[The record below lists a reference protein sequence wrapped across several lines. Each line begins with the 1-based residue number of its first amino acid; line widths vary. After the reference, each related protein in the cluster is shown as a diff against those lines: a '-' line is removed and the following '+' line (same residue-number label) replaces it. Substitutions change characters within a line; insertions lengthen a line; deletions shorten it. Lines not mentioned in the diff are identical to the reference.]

1 MSSDC
6 FSLED
11 SGGQH
16 DWEVFSGAQ
25 CLLQVGLIHEVGES
39 AVSRWRERREI
50 QNVHYVTDTLKIGS
64 TASEAF
70 GYGFDLT
77 NDANFRSNNVLGTT
91 LAGLWPVH
99 W

>member
-1 MSSDC
+1 
-6 FSLED
+6 
-11 SGGQH
+11 
-16 DWEVFSGAQ
+16 
-25 CLLQVGLIHEVGES
+25 LQVGLIHEVGES

-64 TASEAF
+64 TASETF

>member
-1 MSSDC
+1 MLADSMIGRCSRVRC
-6 FSLED
+6 ACCRWGLSLRLARARWAA
-11 SGGQH
+11 GG
-16 DWEVFSGAQ
+16 
-25 CLLQVGLIHEVGES
+25 
-39 AVSRWRERREI
+39 
-50 QNVHYVTDTLKIGS
+50 NVEKFRTSTTYYVTDTLKIES

-77 NDANFRSNNVLGTT
+77 NDANFRPNNVLGTT

>member
-1 MSSDC
+1 M
-6 FSLED
+6 
-11 SGGQH
+11 
-16 DWEVFSGAQ
+16 FSGAL

-50 QNVHYVTDTLKIGS
+50 QNVHYVLRNRHPENWS

-77 NDANFRSNNVLGTT
+77 NDANFRPNNVLGTT